1 MLHILNQLSVL
12 FSFFADLYGSFRRW
26 ALQVKPL
33 FELNSLNCSTGF
45 TQGLKQYCEANI
57 RPVVTQLKI
66 SHPAL

>member
-33 FELNSLNCSTGF
+33 FVLNGSNCATGF
-45 TQGLKQYCEANI
+45 TEKLKQYCEANI
-57 RPVVTQLKI
+57 RPVVTELK
-66 SHPAL
+66 SSNPAL